1 MNLSWFSLIIKQQS
15 DDTAQ
20 LYNFHLQI
28 FLRER
33 ERDERVEREK
43 ERERERERH
52 NLRDIHTDSK
62 NMVSHVE
69 KK

>member
-1 MNLSWFSLIIKQQS
+1 MTQPNY
-15 DDTAQ
+15 T
-20 LYNFHLQI
+20 I
-28 FLRER
+28 FIYRYFYER